1 MRGARD
7 EVGGMGR
14 QDMQGLRVK
23 VRVLGSNGELLE
35 ALSRAVVL
43 SDQRF

>member
-7 EVGGMGR
+7 EVGGDG
-14 QDMQGLRVK
+14 QAGHAGPESQGK
-23 VRVLGSNGELLE
+23 GLGSNRELLE

-43 SDQRF
+43 SDLWF